1 MTNSGQ
7 GNNPVG
13 GGNKFATPKKASY
26 GLELTS
32 TVTENE
38 IILRIRTSKNGSP
51 AALETIIHRD
61 RKEVSRNTSADD
73 GFLEYKT
80 SYSLSDKKQTTEFE
94 VFLKESTEKAS
105 ATIDLPEKSVSK
117 TDKSDSDD
125 PQKVILV
132 RLHDGEG
139 NFRVFVRVLK
149 AKGYGLS
156 TTVDLLTRTEKYTV
170 KTNSRGVAVWNF
182 PGIVAPGDD
191 QEIKAVVNGIENHAK
206 LRIRRLRSRVDRPE
220 AFSAR
225 WWFGTNNGR
234 AFILMCLAGIF
245 WITAFIIGIG
255 QPLIHPNLFRG
266 EDGLSKQEVLYN
278 RVIADYQKDLAIDLT
293 VAAPA
298 KPIGFWQKTW
308 KKITSFFN
316 PKEKEKDQMAIQPT
330 KSPRHWH
337 HGVWIIATILT
348 ICFLIYGPWSL
359 REEISEEVSLAVES
373 MLDNDYAQSGDPWFE
388 RLVAWTGSYA
398 VARNVTPKISVAA
411 VDSDAEGNV
420 SASPEQKENVWSEL
434 PVHLVSSALLKI
446 VPAIFR
452 AMFA

>member
-1 MTNSGQ
+1 MANSGQ

-32 TVTENE
+32 IVTENE
-38 IILRIRTSKNGSP
+38 ITLRIRTSKNGSP

-61 RKEVSRNTSADD
+61 RKEVSRNTSASD

-80 SYSLSDKKQTTEFE
+80 SYCLSDKKQTIEFE

-105 ATIDLPEKSVSK
+105 ATIELPEKSVSK

-132 RLHDGEG
+132 RLHDGNG

-156 TTVDLLTRTEKYTV
+156 TPVDLLTRTEKYTV
-170 KTNSRGVAVWNF
+170 KTNERGVAIWDF
-182 PGIVAPGDD
+182 PCVVAPGDD

-225 WWFGTNNGR
+225 WWLGTNNGR

-245 WITAFIIGIG
+245 WIAAFIIGIG
-255 QPLIHPNLFRG
+255 QPLVHPNLFRG
-266 EDGLSKQEVLYN
+266 EDGLSRQEIMYN
-278 RVIADYQKDLAIDLT
+278 QV
-293 VAAPA
+293 
-298 KPIGFWQKTW
+298 
-308 KKITSFFN
+308 
-316 PKEKEKDQMAIQPT
+316 MAQGEETFVIQPT
-330 KSPRHWH
+330 NSPGHNHHW
-337 HGVWIIATILT
+337 VWKTALILT
-348 ICFLIYGPWSL
+348 FVSLIYGPLSL
-359 REEISEEVSLAVES
+359 REEIAEEVSLAVEG

-398 VARNVTPKISVAA
+398 VARNVAPKISVAA
-411 VDSDAEGNV
+411 VDSDAKENV
-420 SASPEQKENVWSEL
+420 SANSGNKENVWSKL
-434 PVHLVSSALLKI
+434 PVHLASSALLKI

>member
-1 MTNSGQ
+1 MANSGQ

-13 GGNKFATPKKASY
+13 GGNKFATPKKATY

-80 SYSLSDKKQTTEFE
+80 SYSLSGKKQTTEFE

-191 QEIKAVVNGIENHAK
+191 QEIKVVVNGIENHAK
-206 LRIRRLRSRVDRPE
+206 LRIRRLRSHIDRPE

-225 WWFGTNNGR
+225 WWLGTNNGR

-245 WITAFIIGIG
+245 WIAAFIIGIG

-278 RVIADYQKDLAIDLT
+278 QV
-293 VAAPA
+293 
-298 KPIGFWQKTW
+298 
-308 KKITSFFN
+308 
-316 PKEKEKDQMAIQPT
+316 MAQGGETFVTQPV
-330 KSPRHWH
+330 KSPGHWH

-348 ICFLIYGPWSL
+348 VCFLVYGPLSL
-359 REEISEEVSLAVES
+359 REEISEEVSLAVEG

-398 VARNVTPKISVAA
+398 VARNATPKISVAA
-411 VDSDAEGNV
+411 VDSDAEGNA
-420 SASPEQKENVWSEL
+420 SGSPEQKENVWDEL